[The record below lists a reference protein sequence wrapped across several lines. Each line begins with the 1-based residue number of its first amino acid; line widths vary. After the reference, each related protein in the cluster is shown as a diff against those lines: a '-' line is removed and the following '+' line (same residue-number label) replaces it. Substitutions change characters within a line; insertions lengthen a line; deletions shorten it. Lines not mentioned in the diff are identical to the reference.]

1 MKTLYI
7 KNENDLLN
15 AFDDTNEER
24 TENGDTLVI
33 MNNMEI
39 SEIITVD
46 VPVNLKIRSARGVL
60 DKAIRMKT
68 KAVRQEYNSQIKLI
82 KW

>member
-68 KAVRQEYNSQIKLI
+68 KAARQEYNSQIKLI

>member
-1 MKTLYI
+1 M
-7 KNENDLLN
+7 N

-39 SEIITVD
+39 REIITVD

>member
-7 KNENDLLN
+7 KNENDLMN

-39 SEIITVD
+39 SKTITID
-46 VPVNLKIRSARGVL
+46 VPVNIKIRSARGVL
-60 DKAIRMKT
+60 DKAIQMKT
-68 KAVRQEYNSQIKLI
+68 KAAKQEYNSQIKLI

>member
-39 SEIITVD
+39 REIITVD

>member
-39 SEIITVD
+39 SKTITID
-46 VPVNLKIRSARGVL
+46 VPVNIKIRSARGVL

-68 KAVRQEYNSQIKLI
+68 KAARQEYNSQIKLI

>member
-33 MNNMEI
+33 MNNVEI

>member
-7 KNENDLLN
+7 KNENDLMN
-15 AFDDTNEER
+15 AFDDTYEER
-24 TENGDTLVI
+24 AENGDTLVI

-39 SEIITVD
+39 SEKIIVN
-46 VPVNLKIRSARGVL
+46 VPVNIKIRSARGIL

-68 KAVRQEYNSQIKLI
+68 KAARQEYNSQIKLI